1 MFQEILQ
8 GGSGGEKITQSYIS
22 SQQTLAE
29 TNTFNCGFKAKYI
42 AFVITGDYP
51 INGTNVYNGMVHN
64 DKAFFDEVTNEKNI
78 TITDTGFTLDM
89 GYYSSI
95 THYIQAIAFG

>member
-1 MFQEILQ
+1 MFQKMLQ

-42 AFVITGDYP
+42 AIVITGDYP
-51 INGTNVYNGMVHN
+51 INGTNVNNGMVYD
-64 DKAFFDEVTNEKNI
+64 DKVFFEGNTNEKNI
-78 TITDTGFTLDM
+78 TITDTGFTLNM
-89 GYYSSI
+89 GSYSSV

>member
-29 TNTFNCGFKAKYI
+29 TNTFNCDFKAKYI

-51 INGTNVYNGMVHN
+51 TSGTNVYNGMVHN
-64 DKAFFDEVTNEKNI
+64 DTAFFEGGVTKNI
-78 TITDTGFTLDM
+78 TITDTGFTLNM
-89 GYYSSI
+89 VSYSSI

>member
-42 AFVITGDYP
+42 AFVITGTYP
-51 INGTNVYNGMVHN
+51 TSATNVNNGKVH
-64 DKAFFDEVTNEKNI
+64 DDTVFLESGGTKNI
-78 TITDTGFTLDM
+78 TITDTGFTLNM
-89 GYYSSI
+89 VSYSSI